1 MFDSIMIGTSGLL
14 VHSKGLR
21 TVGNNL
27 ANVNTPGYK
36 GSELEF
42 AELVEQGSG
51 QTAQDAGAASG
62 GGLTTLGT
70 HISFRA
76 GLDQATGNP
85 LDLSVDG
92 NGFYTVKRGDELL
105 YTRDGQFHFDDRGIL
120 VNSSGDHVQALD
132 ANGKL
137 TDVVL
142 GALERSMPKA
152 TSTVKL
158 IGNLNATVATPA
170 VDDKVNAITVF
181 DADGGT
187 HAITLSF
194 KNNGDGDYTVTATD
208 AAGTTLNTA
217 SLKFSGGFPTADT
230 STMSFTYTPAGGS
243 AMLLNFDFSQGV
255 TSLAQSTS
263 LALQSLD
270 GYLAGTSV
278 DQSIDAEGT
287 LNVKYS
293 NNQTAKGP
301 RLALANVQVEGD
313 LEAAGGSMFTARA
326 GAQVRY
332 GHAGADD
339 FGKLQVGHR
348 EGSNVDMAE
357 EFSNLILMQR
367 GYQASSHVVSTAND
381 MIQELFDMKGHR

>member
-1 MFDSIMIGTSGLL
+1 MFDSIMIGSSGLL
-14 VHSKGLR
+14 AHSKGLR

-27 ANVNTPGYK
+27 ANVNTPGFK
-36 GSELEF
+36 GSQLEF
-42 AELVEQGSG
+42 SNLVEQGGHHGS
-51 QTAQDAGAASG
+51 QDNAPGAGT
-62 GGLTTLGT
+62 GLTTLGS
-70 HISFRA
+70 HVSFRA

-85 LDLSVDG
+85 LDLNING
-92 NGFYTVKRGDELL
+92 NGFYTVKRGDDLL
-105 YTRDGQFHFDDRGIL
+105 YTRHGEFHFDDKGIL
-120 VNSSGDHVQALD
+120 VNSAGDHVQALD

-142 GALERSMPKA
+142 GDLERSMPKA

-158 IGNLNATVATPA
+158 AGNLNAAVSTPA
-170 VDDKVNAITVF
+170 VDDKVNEITVY
-181 DADGGT
+181 DANGGT
-187 HAITLSF
+187 HAITLTF

-208 AAGTTLNTA
+208 AAGATLNTG
-217 SLKFSGGFPTADT
+217 SLKFSGGFPTAAT
-230 STMSFTYTPAGGS
+230 STMSFSYTPAGGS

-255 TSLAQSTS
+255 TSLAQPTT
-263 LALQSLD
+263 LALQSQD
-270 GYLAGTSV
+270 GYQAGARV
-278 DQSIDAEGT
+278 DQSIDADGT

-301 RLALANVQVEGD
+301 RLALANVLVEGD
-313 LEAAGGSMFTARA
+313 LEDAGGSMFTARA

-332 GHAGADD
+332 GHAGSDD
-339 FGKLQVGHR
+339 FGSLLAGHR